1 MEPARTSGGEEAS
14 PGAPPGVPH
23 GAPFGA
29 PHGAPHGV
37 PSPSGGGAA
46 AGAGGGSLVGLGTSG
61 ALAAAGLFGVASGG
75 GDRGCGSGTSLS
87 PSPPP
92 GGSDLVLGDFMQRL
106 GSRLNLLESEL
117 KYAWRALDLLSHEY
131 VRMWTRLEKLEA
143 LLYEQQNVI
152 GQLLEFYSSVEA
164 GDPATHRLPLDNARR
179 ALQAIADARVGGFD
193 KQKAIEAGEAAAAA
207 GTAVI
212 DTLVDEIY
220 GLPGEAFYRS
230 LNTAFRE
237 DLIHTENTPLQ
248 SSQLGMIWE
257 ESEEPDETVTKK
269 DEGRDISS
277 LIKELVDVPEV
288 YSALDYKDYRGNS
301 PCVSEHDLAQLSQLS
316 AIDQN
321 ALEKLQELDRLT
333 NKLQRDSASLKE
345 LKSRLLESP
354 RKTRATGTFS
364 SQSVEPEL
372 DVEAQIESWALSSS
386 PRDDSYLLSNVTPN
400 TSSYKSRTGSHLDVL
415 GATEAELTSSYA
427 SYSGTVSP
435 ASTSP
440 RHRSLMESSTSAY
453 GSSSKVS
460 YGSSILHG
468 DLAASCSSLGNK
480 TASDHYSSVGAL
492 SGAVEAISS
501 RLSDSTHSTKL
512 GDGHSSSRLTEGISV
527 TRLSDGLTTSRL
539 SEGISSPRLGDSLTS
554 SRYAEGLFSGSRE
567 RVCSP
572 TPSAASVRT
581 RKDGYIDNTR
591 IDSDLSES
599 LVGSFEASSSPPP
612 PAPNDSDRLNR
623 RSYEVSADDSAV
635 LEMLIQEEQQKQ
647 EAERNTLSASLSQ
660 QPGRLSPHTPR
671 SPKSPRLSPKHVPKS
686 SSSNIIAA
694 KSDSGLSSMSGWS
707 SLEKSPG
714 SPKNSMSGIGK
725 APLQAYDNAYL
736 ELETQQLQLDAAL
749 ASTSML
755 STSPRRSPLPTYP
768 ETKPGIL
775 PGGHHTSAFTTVGTA
790 GALEDATRHT
800 PFAMVPSTTPLAD
813 LTSSPKSRSTYS
825 QSYFSSS
832 ASNSAGYSDLPYSMD
847 QSALYSIA
855 GGSRQPSYSSLY
867 SSSNYISKS
876 PMVEYPDLIRPVSRS
891 QIHGSSSYSVFKPE
905 PETARSTIN
914 SGFPTPTRS
923 PLGSRERRERLA
935 RVNST
940 GSVPPSGLPTG
951 AIGGVANME
960 AYKTAMYRTMFP
972 TGNITDAL
980 SYYPTSSSRNERFF
994 STQPRPDGHWMS
1006 RSIDGTVEH
1015 LSYDP
1020 SMASISSTDTSTG
1033 TISYASSHTTSAA
1046 RSDSRVPRLTATPSA
1061 PPPRAQIMSS
1071 TSTEYRQ
1078 YRPASEMDLRYSNMP
1093 DEYEH
1098 RTYRQAEDE
1107 RLYNQGGVIVSQ
1119 SGYLSIASDMREPQ
1133 QVEEKPPKKPRRTG
1147 SLKQAMSSVSQW
1159 LPDLK
1164 DLNVLP
1170 KRHRSNSLPSGVHQD
1185 ETKVSKDYLRYFTLS
1200 RGKHGDQAGGSRKK
1214 KRHPLV
1220 STMSGFIQRAKK
1232 RGPLLR
1238 HSLSDTETE
1247 PNEPEWSPPK
1257 AMRSQRSMG
1266 GVSDSEDGAYEHGFE
1281 RVVFDRVPP
1290 RGSSFR
1296 AQKRDSFSSMETRR
1310 IDDSDMDAD
1319 YQSQPREQRLSSDY
1333 RVENLGRNREDS
1345 ADMSSLFA
1353 TIGDVKKTS
1362 SNGGELESSTQQE
1375 NIQIPPLT
1383 IPAANREWAASRAL
1397 GKYRQRQSSNS
1408 VSEAMSEGSDEK
1420 TDEGP
1425 SPRASRHV
1433 DNDIVPR
1440 ISEDDSALFE
1450 EKEKKIIEEP
1460 TIIVPQPSLGPLP
1473 VIESEPPP
1481 SFDSQMQATGL
1492 FQAPSPLPSVVSS
1505 PTPSPLPEVQE
1516 QKPEGSPSPSM
1527 HRGQTG
1533 NRHYLPRHQ
1542 QSLEIPSLSR
1552 GGGSLEDDDNRSTH
1566 SWRSTSR
1573 VSSRR
1578 QSTEDSIDSEDEWYW
1593 YELRKLE
1600 EMERQSQLDHTDR
1613 DEALPILP
1621 TQYDPEEEVK
1631 EQMSFVM
1638 QELRLKVKPTPAV
1651 ADTPPYARDVRMV
1664 TEYSSSIEEQELVP
1678 ETFVPEDTNTSSERP
1693 PEQAEEEHSSG
1704 ETSGPDS
1711 PQQTDVEDDSDAAV
1725 AEEEELAR
1733 SRRSSSGSTL
1743 RQQHMQGS
1751 DSFSRDGSVSVGPSE
1766 RSMSVQGDS
1775 EETATLREGSRS
1787 TSVGQSEEGDRR
1799 GSTATTASAGASK
1812 LRFGESDSFS
1822 SSKEEGSKWKLLKA
1836 LKERKAE
1843 EKNIQEEKAAQAE
1856 KAKEVRTH
1864 HKGK

>member
-1 MEPARTSGGEEAS
+1 MEGSEEGRKFAHGG
-14 PGAPPGVPH
+14 PVR
-23 GAPFGA
+23 
-29 PHGAPHGV
+29 
-37 PSPSGGGAA
+37 
-46 AGAGGGSLVGLGTSG
+46 LGT
-61 ALAAAGLFGVASGG
+61 
-75 GDRGCGSGTSLS
+75 
-87 PSPPP
+87 
-92 GGSDLVLGDFMQRL
+92 
-106 GSRLNLLESEL
+106 RLNLLESEL

-131 VRMWTRLEKLEA
+131 IRMWTRLEKLEA

-164 GDPATHRLPLDNARR
+164 GDPAAHRLPLDNARR
-179 ALQAIADARVGGFD
+179 ALQAIADARIGGFD

-207 GTAVI
+207 GTAAI

-237 DLIHTENTPLQ
+237 DLMHTENTPLQ

-257 ESEEPDETVTKK
+257 EAEELEESKK

-354 RKTRATGTFS
+354 RKSRGTSSLISGRVVESEASNEAQGDSWAFS
-364 SQSVEPEL
+364 S
-372 DVEAQIESWALSSS
+372 SS
-386 PRDDSYLLSNVTPN
+386 RDDLLASATPS
-400 TSSYKSRTGSHLDVL
+400 TSGFKSRTSSHLDV
-415 GATEAELTSSYA
+415 GSNDVDLTSSLA
-427 SYSGTVSP
+427 SISGTASP
-435 ASTSP
+435 GSTSP
-440 RHRSLMESSTSAY
+440 RHRSLLESSASAY
-453 GSSSKVS
+453 GSSSKTT
-460 YGSSILHG
+460 YSSALFHG
-468 DLAASCSSLGNK
+468 DMTSSCSSLANK
-480 TASDHYSSVGAL
+480 TANELYSSSTAL
-492 SGAVEAISS
+492 TSALEPSNISS
-501 RLSDSTHSTKL
+501 RLSEPIPSTKL
-512 GDGHSSSRLTEGISV
+512 TDGSSSTRLTDGLSLTRLSEGSSSSRLLEG
-527 TRLSDGLTTSRL
+527 LSSQ
-539 SEGISSPRLGDSLTS
+539 RLGDNLPS
-554 SRYAEGLFSGSRE
+554 SRYTEGLFSSSRE

-572 TPSAASVRT
+572 TSSIASVRT
-581 RKDGYIDNTR
+581 RKDGYVDSVR

-599 LVGSFEASSSPPP
+599 LAGSFDASTSPPP

-623 RSYEVSADDSAV
+623 RSYEIPADDSAV
-635 LEMLIQEEQQKQ
+635 IEMLIQEEQQKQ
-647 EAERNTLSASLSQ
+647 EAERNTLSASLAQ

-671 SPKSPRLSPKHVPKS
+671 SPKSPRLSPKHVSKS

-714 SPKNSMSGIGK
+714 SPKSGTNK
-725 APLQAYDNAYL
+725 VSLHTYDNAYL

-749 ASTSML
+749 ASGPII
-755 STSPRRSPLPTYP
+755 TSPRRSPLPTYG
-768 ETKPGIL
+768 EQASGIL
-775 PGGHHTSAFTTVGTA
+775 PGGHHISAFTTVTA
-790 GALEDATRHT
+790 GSSLDDSSRLPSIDLASLS
-800 PFAMVPSTTPLAD
+800 MVPSPAPLVD
-813 LTSSPKSRSTYS
+813 VTGSPKSRSTYS
-825 QSYFSSS
+825 TPTFYSAKGSTSSG
-832 ASNSAGYSDLPYSMD
+832 AGYSDMPYSMD

-867 SSSNYISKS
+867 ASISKS
-876 PMVEYPDLIRPVSRS
+876 PLVEYPDLIRPVSRS
-891 QIHGSSSYSVFKPE
+891 QIHSSSSYSAFKPE
-905 PETARSTIN
+905 PEITHSTIN

-923 PLGSRERRERLA
+923 PLGSRERRTRLS
-935 RVNST
+935 RVHST
-940 GSVPPSGLPTG
+940 GSVPPTGLMSSVSGLPPG
-951 AIGGVANME
+951 AAMPLGAVGGIANME

-980 SYYPTSSSRNERFF
+980 SYYPTNSSRNDRFLV
-994 STQPRPDGHWMS
+994 SSYRDGQWMS
-1006 RSIDGTVEH
+1006 RSIDGTGEN

-1020 SMASISSTDTSTG
+1020 SMASISSNDTSTG
-1033 TISYASSHTTSAA
+1033 TISYSSSHATSAA
-1046 RSDSRVPRLTATPSA
+1046 RSDRINRYQ
-1061 PPPRAQIMSS
+1061 PPPTTTPQRSQISASS
-1071 TSTEYRQ
+1071 SIEYPHR
-1078 YRPASEMDLRYSNMP
+1078 RPASEMDLRYRNVQE
-1093 DEYEH
+1093 DYEG
-1098 RTYRQAEDE
+1098 RSYRQPEEE
-1107 RLYNQGGVIVSQ
+1107 RFYNQSGVIVSQ
-1119 SGYLSIASDMREPQ
+1119 SGYLSIASHELREAHQPA
-1133 QVEEKPPKKPRRTG
+1133 EEKPPKKPRRTG

-1164 DLNVLP
+1164 DLNVLS
-1170 KRHRSNSLPSGVHQD
+1170 KRHRSNSLPSGVHTD
-1185 ETKVSKDYLRYFTLS
+1185 DTKVSKDYMRYFTLNRS
-1200 RGKHGDQAGGSRKK
+1200 KNGDQASGSRKK

-1266 GVSDSEDGAYEHGFE
+1266 AASDSDDGAFEQGFE
-1281 RVVFDRVPP
+1281 RVVFDRVSA
-1290 RGSSFR
+1290 RGSSMR
-1296 AQKRDSFSSMETRR
+1296 QPKRDSISSLETRR
-1310 IDDSDMDAD
+1310 IDDSDFTSDSRS
-1319 YQSQPREQRLSSDY
+1319 QSRENQWTSHGNETNS
-1333 RVENLGRNREDS
+1333 RNREDS
-1345 ADMSSLFA
+1345 TDISSLFA
-1353 TIGDVKKTS
+1353 TVGDVKKTS
-1362 SNGGELESSTQQE
+1362 QNGSGGEGETGPWQE
-1375 NIQIPPLT
+1375 NIQLPPIT
-1383 IPAANREWAASRAL
+1383 IPAANREFAASRAL

-1425 SPRASRHV
+1425 SPRTSRHV
-1433 DNDIVPR
+1433 DNDIVPK
-1440 ISEDDSALFE
+1440 ISEDDSAMFE

-1460 TIIVPQPSLGPLP
+1460 TIILPQPSLGPLP
-1473 VIESEPPP
+1473 VIQSETPP
-1481 SFDSQMQATGL
+1481 SMDAQMQAPGI
-1492 FQAPSPLPSVVSS
+1492 FQAPSPMPSTLTS
-1505 PTPSPLPEVQE
+1505 PAPSPQPEVME
-1516 QKPEGSPSPSM
+1516 KPEGSPSPSM
-1527 HRGQTG
+1527 HRGQAG
-1533 NRHYLPRHQ
+1533 NRHYLSRHQ
-1542 QSLEIPSLSR
+1542 QSLEIPSLGR

-1600 EMERQSQLDHTDR
+1600 EMERQSHLDHTDR
-1613 DEALPILP
+1613 DEALPILA
-1621 TQYDPEEEVK
+1621 TQYEQEDEMK
-1631 EQMSFVM
+1631 QQMSIVL
-1638 QELRLKVKPTPAV
+1638 QELRLKVKPTPDIQEVSQCATV
-1651 ADTPPYARDVRMV
+1651 IQPEILLPEVK
-1664 TEYSSSIEEQELVP
+1664 EEPDSQPDRVDDIRSP
-1678 ETFVPEDTNTSSERP
+1678 SERLG
-1693 PEQAEEEHSSG
+1693 ERADEEHSSG

-1711 PQQTDVEDDSDAAV
+1711 PQQTDIEDDSDAAA
-1725 AEEEELAR
+1725 AEEEVAR

-1751 DSFSRDGSVSVGPSE
+1751 DSLSRDGSISVGPSE

-1787 TSVGQSEEGDRR
+1787 TSVGHSEEGDRR
-1799 GSTATTASAGASK
+1799 GSTATTTSANAK
-1812 LRFGESDSFS
+1812 MRFGESDSFS

-1843 EKNIQEEKAAQAE
+1843 EKTMQEEKAAA
-1856 KAKEVRTH
+1856 AAAGKENGSGGDNNRSSGHPGANAFYSNIDSMPDIRPRRKSIPLVSELV
-1864 HKGK
+1864 